1 MERGTC
7 GGWRVRGCMLGA
19 GTCEGEQGWEHFPG
33 TDSLGLRWRA
43 PRAPA
48 LRDGAEGTH
57 AKLVGRVR
65 AQAALGAARHAD
77 LLARHR
83 ARPLGRLLLRLLAP
97 LQVVVRGAASH
108 RRDPVD
114 VEAQSES
121 CPTSGH
127 LLRASRQLF
136 TMSKGFIR
144 MRAIGATEMARL
156 ASLLVLRHSSCSTRS
171 ASTGFLPSS
180 MTLALVAHA
189 RRTTTEDNT
198 QKILKYGVVNQ
209 SSEL

>member
-1 MERGTC
+1 MYIVLGHALWFDVDIYRRAWRRRRSKVEETDEVQKEEDKEHEDQDGQADQEKHDDEDFFSLVKGRGKLGGGTWDLC
-7 GGWRVRGCMLGA
+7 GGWRVRGCMCMCSAHGR
-19 GTCEGEQGWEHFPG
+19 GCEGEQGWEHFPG
-33 TDSLGLRWRA
+33 TDSFGLRWRA

-57 AKLVGRVR
+57 AELVGCVR

-114 VEAQSES
+114 VE
-121 CPTSGH
+121 
-127 LLRASRQLF
+127 
-136 TMSKGFIR
+136 
-144 MRAIGATEMARL
+144 
-156 ASLLVLRHSSCSTRS
+156 
-171 ASTGFLPSS
+171 
-180 MTLALVAHA
+180 
-189 RRTTTEDNT
+189 
-198 QKILKYGVVNQ
+198 VVVVKKV
-209 SSEL
+209 